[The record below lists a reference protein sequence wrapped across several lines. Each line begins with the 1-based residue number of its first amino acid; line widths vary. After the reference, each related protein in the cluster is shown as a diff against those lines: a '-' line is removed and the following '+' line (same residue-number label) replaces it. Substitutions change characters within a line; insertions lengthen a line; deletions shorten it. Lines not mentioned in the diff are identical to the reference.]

1 MILREIER
9 IYNKEGDLRSF
20 SYKVFSNLYD
30 LILNLAIYQKVI
42 VQELPHWILVLF
54 SVRNIEGM
62 QEIKKQNKKIR

>member
-54 SVRNIEGM
+54 SVFHKHSRAV
-62 QEIKKQNKKIR
+62 NKH